1 MNQPVPNVPIYQ
13 KATLTL
19 TEAAAYSGIGINR
32 LRMLSDQKDCK
43 FVLFCGSKRLL
54 KRKELDEFISASYSI

>member
-1 MNQPVPNVPIYQ
+1 MNQPVPDVPIYQ

-32 LRMLSDQKDCK
+32 LRTLSDQKDCK